1 MSTGPVHIPTKI
13 DELKIDDV
21 DSSQYADN
29 NNNDEIKFYEP
40 GDAPEYVSTENPAN
54 IDSIV
59 QDEKPS
65 LGKETIKSSDFS
77 KLELALHLCVLYPA
91 PAMTYN
97 ISLHF
102 KLLYIYLLSFP
113 ELNF

>member
-1 MSTGPVHIPTKI
+1 MVGQSAYENVVENSNNNLSPDIISYPDDDEKI

-65 LGKETIKSSDFS
+65 LGKETKKSSDFS

-91 PAMTYN
+91 PA
-97 ISLHF
+97 I
-102 KLLYIYLLSFP
+102 
-113 ELNF
+113 